1 MRNTAVAMMLFGAIS
16 CEQNHA
22 DRAQPVAS
30 AIQAGTEEI
39 APMLRKGGQCL
50 VGRLWAYMITPDS
63 TGYGDAMVFKTG
75 DGEFEVMLSGP
86 AGEMQ
91 SGHVNTEKHEVDW
104 IHTREYRPRVDD
116 HPTEA
121 EGRAEWGTPR
131 GQLAVKLVEKAE
143 SACDSSADGLRTQES
158 RSRDTIRAH

>member
-1 MRNTAVAMMLFGAIS
+1 MRNSAVAVMLFGAIS

-30 AIQAGTEEI
+30 AIQAGTEDI
-39 APMLRKGGQCL
+39 AAMLREGGGCL
-50 VGRLWAYMITPDS
+50 AGRHWVYLITPGS
-63 TGYGDAMVFKTG
+63 TGEAMVFKTG
-75 DGEFEVMLSGP
+75 NGQFEIMLNGS
-86 AGEMQ
+86 AGDMQ
-91 SGHVNTEKHEVDW
+91 SGHVNTEEHEVYW
-104 IHTREYRPRVDD
+104 IHTREYRPGADD

-131 GQLAVKLVEKAE
+131 GQLAVKLVEQAE
-143 SACDSSADGLRTQES
+143 IACDSSATSLRTQEP